1 MDPEGQ
7 TLNTGGETTSSADSS
22 AAGGNFDAF
31 IPTMPEDQ
39 PKPVQESSAETQN
52 TVPEGEAK
60 KEEGQEAEGQKA
72 PEKVETPEKG
82 DEGKAPEAEA
92 KAKDSEAEPFH
103 KHPRFQQLI
112 GKNKELESQL
122 QEMQKQFEAVVKQT
136 TGKVKELDPEAQFAE
151 IFQKLEDGELSTAQA
166 MEEQRKLIEAS
177 SQQRLESV
185 MQEQRREAEA
195 QRLQDKFL
203 GENPDFKDLRDSGEL
218 EEVINVNPMH
228 DTFSAY
234 YAHKA
239 AMLEQAVLAKE
250 KEADAKVSEAVA
262 KAVKE
267 TEERVRKE
275 FASKRNAASLSE
287 SSAHVPKAADADDQ
301 LDSKGNRLGLLAQ
314 RLKARR
320 EARA

>member
-1 MDPEGQ
+1 
-7 TLNTGGETTSSADSS
+7 
-22 AAGGNFDAF
+22 
-31 IPTMPEDQ
+31 
-39 PKPVQESSAETQN
+39 
-52 TVPEGEAK
+52 
-60 KEEGQEAEGQKA
+60 
-72 PEKVETPEKG
+72 
-82 DEGKAPEAEA
+82 
-92 KAKDSEAEPFH
+92 
-103 KHPRFQQLI
+103 
-112 GKNKELESQL
+112 
-122 QEMQKQFEAVVKQT
+122 MQKQFEAVVKQT

>member
-1 MDPEGQ
+1 MSLEGQ

-82 DEGKAPEAEA
+82 DEA